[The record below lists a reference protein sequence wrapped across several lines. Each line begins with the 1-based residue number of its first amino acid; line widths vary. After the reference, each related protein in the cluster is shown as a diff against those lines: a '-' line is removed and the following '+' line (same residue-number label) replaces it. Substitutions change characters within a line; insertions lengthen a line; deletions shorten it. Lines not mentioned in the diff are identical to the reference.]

1 MKKISTF
8 IVLAALAATYSSA
21 SGATDYFVRGV
32 AAADSTGSPESFATL
47 RIYEFPDTAK
57 MLIAAVT
64 GEDGKFEQKLP
75 KEGHYLLRLSSM
87 GMKVRTRDFT
97 VTPEQPVAN
106 LDTIVFGTDN
116 MLQELEVT
124 AQRPLISR
132 EIDRI
137 GYDVAGDPE
146 SKTSQLDEILKKVP
160 LVSVDPDGTIKVKGS
175 SNFVV
180 YKNGRKNTSFTNN
193 AKDIFKSIP
202 ASMIKKIEV
211 ITDPGAREDAEGSTT
226 ILNIVTE
233 QNMVIK
239 GVTGNVG
246 LNYNSNNDVPNP
258 SLWLTTQVDKVTVEA
273 NGGLFVSSRRSSK
286 GHSETD
292 RTFEGS
298 DNRSLDISDS
308 ENSNTSGY
316 GSFSLSYEPDTLNLV
331 TGEFFFWMNRTSS
344 DSWGSYTMFDRD
356 NSLLYSYDSK
366 THTSPA
372 RNHFLDGTFNY
383 QRLTRKKGE
392 KFIFTYMISG
402 NGNSSKS
409 ETNYLNAINMPVS
422 YSGIF
427 SDNNAVL
434 TEHTLQADWERPLF
448 KGHTFD
454 LGAKY
459 VYRDNHS
466 KNNQRYLGIDRD
478 DDTDFSHITQIAAV
492 FADYR
497 VNIGRLGLRGG
508 VRYEYSRLAAKYK
521 LGDNDDFHSNLND
534 VVPNAAISY
543 NLNDANSL
551 KLSYSASI
559 RRPGINYLNPALIT
573 NPQSESQGNPDLSST
588 RNHSLNF
595 NYSLFSRMVSIDF
608 NAGYS
613 FSNNEIIQIQELL
626 PGDRIRST
634 YANAGKN
641 GNFSTSAWVQWT
653 VHPKTRLMLNAFLD
667 YTHVENPSLKLKM
680 SGWTPMFMANVNQ
693 QLPWKLTATIYA
705 NYWGNWKSLYSVS
718 QSTGISKFGHG
729 IHLRKSFLKE
739 NRLTAAIG
747 VSNPFGNGR
756 RTRRSYVINMPYT
769 SVTNS
774 YNTGYRSVNISI
786 SYRFGNLNAQV
797 KKVRGVKSDDVVG
810 GNSRES

>member
-1 MKKISTF
+1 MKRFSSFFMMTLTALFPIAADAADF
-8 IVLAALAATYSSA
+8 IVK
-21 SGATDYFVRGV
+21 GV

-57 MLIAAVT
+57 MLLAAVT

-97 VTPEQPVAN
+97 VTPENPVAD
-106 LDTIVFGTDN
+106 LDTIVFGSDN

-193 AKDIFKSIP
+193 SKDIFKSIP

-211 ITDPGAREDAEGSTT
+211 ITDPGAREDAEGSST

-233 QNMVIK
+233 QNMIIK

-246 LNYNSNNDVPNP
+246 LNYNTNNDFPYPN
-258 SLWLTTQVDKVTVEA
+258 LWLTTQVDKVTVEA
-273 NGGLFVSSRRSSK
+273 NGSIFGSSK
-286 GHSETD
+286 RATKNYSRTE
-292 RTFEGS
+292 RTFEES
-298 DNRSLDISDS
+298 DNRSIDS
-308 ENSNTSGY
+308 SEAASSNTSGY
-316 GSFSLSYEPDTLNLV
+316 VSFSLSYEPDTLNLV
-331 TGEFFFWMNRTSS
+331 TGEFFAWMKSS
-344 DSWGSYTMFDRD
+344 NSDGTGSFTMFDR
-356 NSLLYSYDSK
+356 NHNLLYSYDSK
-366 THTSPA
+366 SITSPA
-372 RNHFLDGTFNY
+372 RYHFLDGTFNY
-383 QRLTRKKGE
+383 QRMTHRKGE
-392 KFIFTYMISG
+392 KFILTYMISG

-409 ETNYLNAINMPVS
+409 ETNYLNPINMPVD
-422 YSGIF
+422 YSGIY
-427 SDNNAVL
+427 SDNKAIL
-434 TEHTLQADWERPLF
+434 TEHTVQGDWERPTF
-448 KGHTFD
+448 TGHTID
-454 LGAKY
+454 LGVKY
-459 VYRDNHS
+459 IYRDNHS
-466 KNNQRYLGIDRD
+466 KNNQRYLGIDRNY
-478 DDTDFSHITQIAAV
+478 DTDFSHITQIAAI

-497 VNIGRLGLRGG
+497 INIGRLGIRGG
-508 VRYEYSRLAAKYK
+508 LRYEYSRLAAKYK
-521 LGDNDDFHSNLND
+521 LGDNENFHSNLND

-543 NLNDANSL
+543 NITDANSV
-551 KLSYSASI
+551 KISYSASI
-559 RRPGINYLNPALIT
+559 RRPGINYLNPTLIT

-595 NYSLFSRMVSIDF
+595 NYSIFSRMFSLDF
-608 NAGYS
+608 NAGYT
-613 FSNNEIIQIQELL
+613 FSDNEIIQIQELL

-641 GNFSTSAWVQWT
+641 GRFSTNAWMQWT
-653 VHPKTRLMLNAFLD
+653 VHPKTRIMLNAFLD

-680 SGWTPMFMANVNQ
+680 SGWTPMGMLHINQ
-693 QLPWKLTATIYA
+693 QLPWKLTAGIFA
-705 NYWGNWKSLYSVS
+705 NYFGNWKSLYSITNT
-718 QSTGISKFGHG
+718 TGISKFGHG
-729 IHLRKSFLKE
+729 FTLRRTFLKE
-739 NRLTAAIG
+739 NRLSAAI
-747 VSNPFGNGR
+747 SIQNPIGNGR
-756 RTRRSYVINMPYT
+756 RTQITRMINVPYT
-769 SVTNS
+769 SDTYS
-774 YNTGYRSVNISI
+774 CFTGLRSFNFIV

-810 GNSRES
+810 GNSRSSE